1 MKNLSFIMVIIGII
15 ITTSM
20 NAQTTLEEYNFI
32 SKGYRFTQENGLDMK
47 VDYIMK
53 PLKTYQYTS
62 TIVNISGL
70 FRTKNGD
77 LAGYLFAIKD
87 GVLEKDI
94 CVPTEQSDSLVWRKY
109 EISLQGLPI
118 PILRNHTI
126 VLSKFLSQKPN
137 NIIAILEPT
146 DSLESTLTFDKEE
159 GTGGIVI
166 PKTGNPLL
174 PSNITGITHHTV
186 RFAPES
192 PKTGKILSGS
202 IRLEICVNKEGE
214 IIESKVLNEGTDIKD
229 VDVLELIMANVHKYK
244 FSMNVYAPEKD
255 CGYLTYT
262 FVETEEA
269 TNDKN

>member
-1 MKNLSFIMVIIGII
+1 MKNSSFIMVIMIFI
-15 ITTSM
+15 ITTSI

-47 VDYIMK
+47 ANYIMK
-53 PLKTYQYTS
+53 PFKTYQYTS
-62 TIVNISGL
+62 TVINISGL
-70 FRTKNGD
+70 FRKKDGD

-87 GVLEKDI
+87 GVLDKDI
-94 CVPTEQSDSLVWRKY
+94 CVPTEQSDSIVWRKY
-109 EISLQGLPI
+109 EIALQGLPI
-118 PILRNHTI
+118 PILRSHTI
-126 VLSKFLSQKPN
+126 ILSKFLSQKPN
-137 NIIAILEPT
+137 NLIAILEPT

-174 PSNITGITHHTV
+174 PSNITGITHHSV
-186 RFAPES
+186 RFKPET
-192 PKTGKILSGS
+192 PKTGKVVSGS

-229 VDVLELIMANVHKYK
+229 VDILELVMANVHKYK

-262 FVETEEA
+262 FVEMEEA
-269 TNDKN
+269 TDDK